1 MLILCVTMNMV
12 INILKTLWSKYKGLV
27 GVAAAILVFYL
38 FLFALGITCPIKY
51 LTGVSCP
58 GCGMSRASVSA
69 LLFRFD
75 AAFAYHPLWIL
86 LLPTAALLLL
96 FHFKK
101 MRRAFRAVILVFGTL
116 MVAVWLYRLLLVP
129 QSIVVFEPENGL
141 FVRLFH
147 QISRLL
153 TH

>member
-1 MLILCVTMNMV
+1 MNMV
-12 INILKTLWSKYKGLV
+12 INILKPLWSKYKGLV

-51 LTGVSCP
+51 LTGGSCP
-58 GCGMSRASVSA
+58 GCGMSRACMSA
-69 LLFRFD
+69 LLLRFD
-75 AAFAYHPLWIL
+75 AAFSYHPLWIL

-96 FHFKK
+96 FHFKA
-101 MRRAFRAVILVFGTL
+101 MRRAFRATILVFGIA

-129 QSIVVFEPENGL
+129 QSIVVFEPKNGL

-147 QISRLL
+147 QFSRLL
-153 TH
+153 TR